1 MTVTF
6 FVEGISRP
14 QGSKRSL
21 GNGRMIEASPHIK
34 TWRHDVRYGAQQH
47 RPASWETT
55 APMSVSIAFC
65 FLRPKSHYNTKG
77 QLTPKSPALATSKS
91 IGDIDKLVRGILD
104 ALTTVLFDDDSQVV
118 EINANKRY
126 CSNLERPGAIITCTP
141 IHKIIS

>member
-1 MTVTF
+1 MAHSSTVQHHGKLLLPCQLALL
-6 FVEGISRP
+6 FV
-14 QGSKRSL
+14 
-21 GNGRMIEASPHIK
+21 
-34 TWRHDVRYGAQQH
+34 
-47 RPASWETT
+47 
-55 APMSVSIAFC
+55 

-118 EINANKRY
+118 QINANKRY

>member
-6 FVEGISRP
+6 FVEGVSRP

-47 RPASWETT
+47 RPEPWEVT

-65 FLRPKSHYNTKG
+65 FLRPKSHYNSKG
-77 QLTPKSPALATSKS
+77 QLTGKAPARATSKS

-118 EINANKRY
+118 EVNAYKRY
-126 CSNLERPGAIITCTP
+126 CSAAERPGAIITCTP
-141 IHKIIS
+141 LLQ